1 MINNKLFNII
11 KMNSLYIV
19 ELNKEE
25 YHSTI
30 KIITENKT
38 KVKRTLIVDDNDIE
52 LVIYCDSKFVD
63 LLKSKDIEINPYK
76 LIGIKKKSSL

>member
-1 MINNKLFNII
+1 
-11 KMNSLYIV
+11 MNSLYTV
-19 ELNKEE
+19 ELNREE

-38 KVKRTLIVDDNDIE
+38 KIKRTLIEDDDIE
-52 LVIYCDSKFVD
+52 LVIYCDNKLVE

-76 LIGIKKKSSL
+76 LIGANKKSKL

>member
-1 MINNKLFNII
+1 MNN
-11 KMNSLYIV
+11 LYIV

-25 YHSTI
+25 YISTI

-38 KVKRTLIVDDNDIE
+38 KIKRTLIEDNDIE
-52 LVIYCDSKFVD
+52 LVIYCDSEFVD

-76 LIGIKKKSSL
+76 LVGIKRSSKV